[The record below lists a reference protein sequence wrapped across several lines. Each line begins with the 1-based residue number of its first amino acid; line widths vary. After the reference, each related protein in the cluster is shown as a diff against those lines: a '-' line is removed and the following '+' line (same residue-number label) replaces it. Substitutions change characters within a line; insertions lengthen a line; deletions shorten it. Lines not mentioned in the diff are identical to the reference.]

1 MKGVHPK
8 VFIFFGKK
16 RTMSNIPDLEEI
28 KKLRKGM
35 RMTQSELASMAGVSQ
50 AYVAKLESGKVDP
63 KLSTLEKILTVL
75 RQKEASELKSGD
87 VMVTPVITINPF
99 ERLSNAIFL
108 MGKYGISQLVVVRQE
123 KIVGSLSEKSLIRKI
138 DLSEVKK
145 YKDKNVYEFMDD
157 PFPQVTRD
165 ESLSSVLELLKN
177 NSAVIV
183 SERGKPAGIITR
195 SDVLGMLKV

>member
-1 MKGVHPK
+1 
-8 VFIFFGKK
+8 
-16 RTMSNIPDLEEI
+16 MSNIPGLEEI
-28 KKLRKGM
+28 KKLRKSM

-63 KLSTLEKILTVL
+63 KLSTLEKILSVL

-87 VMVTPVITINPF
+87 VMVQPVITINPF

-138 DLSEVKK
+138 DLAEVKK

>member
-1 MKGVHPK
+1 
-8 VFIFFGKK
+8 
-16 RTMSNIPDLEEI
+16 MSNIPDLEEI